1 MAPPTDLADLAA
13 EILAHGVVAALVAQ
27 LVIRRLPLTAPR
39 ARVAFR
45 TCVLVLPLVLPLVL
59 RAVAPCRGSD
69 VFADLALFS
78 TARWNR
84 VTLAGVGLR
93 DLGLMAAAALGIVL
107 LVPDLL
113 RVLAAWRLDLRA
125 ERSPLPPAHPAAAA
139 VSALVREF
147 VPILGAPPTRVDVVE
162 STFPLLHCHGIA
174 RPAIVVSRSVVEAL
188 PDDQLR
194 AAVAHEVA
202 HVARHDVLRGW
213 MLLALRV
220 LQWFNPVAQLFG
232 RRATQ
237 EMEWEA
243 DRVAA
248 GATRAPLAIARAL
261 LWSVRTRDAQFLG
274 VLARGR
280 AAVIEERCRRLLDYD
295 GGTGPSD
302 APVGPAVAALGAALS
317 VLLFFVV

>member
-1 MAPPTDLADLAA
+1 MASPTDLADLAA
-13 EILAHGVVAALVAQ
+13 EVLAHGVVAALVAQ
-27 LVIRRLPLTAPR
+27 LVIRRLPLHAPR

-59 RAVAPCRGSD
+59 RVLAPFRGGD
-69 VFADLALFS
+69 AFADLALFS

-84 VTLAGVGLR
+84 VTLGGVGLR
-93 DLGLMAAAALGIVL
+93 DLGLMAAALLGGVL

-113 RVLAAWRLDLRA
+113 RVLAARRLDRRA
-125 ERSPLPPAHPAAAA
+125 ERSPLPAHHPAAAA
-139 VSALVREF
+139 IGALVGEF
-147 VPILGAPPTRVDVVE
+147 VPLLGAPPTRVDVVE
-162 STFPLLHCHGIA
+162 SAFPLLHCHGIA
-174 RPAIVVSRSVVEAL
+174 RPAIVVSRGVVESL

-243 DRVAA
+243 DRVATTL
-248 GATRAPLAIARAL
+248 TRAPLAIARAL
-261 LWSVRTRDAQFLG
+261 LWSVRTRDAEFLG

-280 AAVIEERCRRLLDYD
+280 ATVIEERCRRLLDYD
-295 GGTGPSD
+295 GGTGADD
-302 APVGPAVAALGAALS
+302 APAGSAVAGLAAVLS

>member
-1 MAPPTDLADLAA
+1 MAPPTDLVDLAA
-13 EILAHGVVAALVAQ
+13 EVLAHGVVAALVAQ
-27 LVIRRLPLTAPR
+27 LVIRRLPLHAPR

-45 TCVLVLPLVLPLVL
+45 TCVLVLPLVLPLAL
-59 RAVAPCRGSD
+59 HALAPFRSGD
-69 VFADLALFS
+69 AFADLALFS

-84 VTLAGVGLR
+84 VTVGGVGLR
-93 DLGLMAAAALGIVL
+93 DVGLMGAALLGVVL
-107 LVPDLL
+107 LVPDVL
-113 RVLAAWRLDLRA
+113 RVIAAWRFDLRT
-125 ERSPLPPAHPAAAA
+125 ERSPLPPAHPAATAIA
-139 VSALVREF
+139 TLVEEF
-147 VPILGAPPTRVDVVE
+147 VPALGAPPTRVDVVE
-162 STFPLLHCHGIA
+162 SAFPLLHCHGMA
-174 RPAIVVSRSVVEAL
+174 RPAIVASRGVVEGL
-188 PDDQLR
+188 PHDQLR

-202 HVARHDVLRGW
+202 HVTRHDVLRGW
-213 MLLALRV
+213 MLLTLRV

-248 GATRAPLAIARAL
+248 AVTRAPLSIARAL

-280 AAVIEERCRRLLDYD
+280 AAVIEERCQRLLDYD
-295 GGTGPSD
+295 GGIGPAD
-302 APVGPAVAALGAALS
+302 TPVGPAVTGLAAALS